1 MSNIEYLTF
10 FMYISVSS
18 YDISGEIFIRSIKRE
33 FNIKIMDSKWYV
45 VKVMPGKERQLSEQ
59 FNTQLSMGKITF
71 IERFVCPMDKEFV
84 VVRKKKV
91 LREKIIYNGYLYFE
105 TQKELTDDQLKNIA
119 AYPSIMGMLGDKR
132 PRKMRDQDILKILK
146 DDSLEEHKER
156 KSLKFANGEMVVI
169 TDGPFSSFNGTISAL
184 KGDKVDLSVKVF
196 GRDTLVTVNLE
207 QIAKAF

>member
-1 MSNIEYLTF
+1 
-10 FMYISVSS
+10 
-18 YDISGEIFIRSIKRE
+18 
-33 FNIKIMDSKWYV
+33 MDSKWYV

-59 FNTQLSMGKITF
+59 FNTQINMGKINF
-71 IERFVCPMDKEFV
+71 IDRFVCPMEKEFV

-105 TQKELTDDQLKNIA
+105 TQKELTDDQLKNVA

-156 KSLKFANGEMVVI
+156 KALKFVNGESVVI
-169 TDGPFSSFNGTISAL
+169 TEGPFSSFNGTISSL

-196 GRDTLVTVNLE
+196 GRDTLVTVNID
-207 QIAKAF
+207 QITKSF

>member
-1 MSNIEYLTF
+1 
-10 FMYISVSS
+10 
-18 YDISGEIFIRSIKRE
+18 
-33 FNIKIMDSKWYV
+33 MDSKWYV

-59 FNTQLSMGKITF
+59 FNTQINMGKINF
-71 IERFVCPMDKEFV
+71 INRFVCPMEKEFV

-105 TQKELTDDQLKNIA
+105 SQKDLTEDQLKNIA
-119 AYPSIMGMLGDKR
+119 AYQFIMGMLGDKK

-156 KSLKFANGEMVVI
+156 KSLKFIAGESVVI
-169 TDGPFSSFNGTISAL
+169 TEGPFSSFNGTISAL

-196 GRDTLVTVNLE
+196 GRDTMVTVNLE
-207 QIAKAF
+207 QITKAF

>member
-1 MSNIEYLTF
+1 MSNIEYLGF
-10 FMYISVSS
+10 FVYIS
-18 YDISGEIFIRSIKRE
+18 YEILIINIKD
-33 FNIKIMDSKWYV
+33 FNFKIMDSKWYV

-59 FNTQLSMGKITF
+59 FNTQINTGKITF
-71 IERFVCPMDKEFV
+71 IDRFVCPMDKEFV

-105 TQKELTDDQLKNIA
+105 SSKELTEDQLKNIA

-146 DDSLEEHKER
+146 DESLEEHKEK
-156 KSLKFANGEMVVI
+156 KSLKFSNGESVVI
-169 TDGPFSSFNGTISAL
+169 TEGPFSSFNGTISSL

-196 GRDTLVTVNLE
+196 GRETLVTVNLD
-207 QIAKAF
+207 QITKSF